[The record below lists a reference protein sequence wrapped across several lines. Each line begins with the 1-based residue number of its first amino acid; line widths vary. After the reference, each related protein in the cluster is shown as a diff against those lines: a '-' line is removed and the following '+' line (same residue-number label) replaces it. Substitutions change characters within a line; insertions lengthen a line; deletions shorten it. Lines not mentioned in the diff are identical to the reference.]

1 VKVIFDREALVEM
14 REAAAFYEDCQRGL
28 GRSFLDTVE
37 VALAEIQKQPLMW
50 RKVKGRFRRYLVQRF
65 PYGLIYAVQE
75 DVIYIAAPSYGN
87 ATWPWDC
94 CHHICCLLFR
104 NKEEASLKHITV
116 SELCS
121 LSTHNLQFLNMVST
135 IDL

>member
-75 DVIYIAAPSYGN
+75 DVIYIAAVM
-87 ATWPWDC
+87 
-94 CHHICCLLFR
+94 H
-104 NKEEASLKHITV
+104 LKRKPDYWVERQMTPR
-116 SELCS
+116 ERGAAKK
-121 LSTHNLQFLNMVST
+121 
-135 IDL
+135 